1 MDEKLYRK
9 RMTPGGKVVYDEVF
23 QHWQGDPKPGIWY
36 VAQEKHGSSYRWL
49 AERLEDLPKAR
60 KLAELEPYRD
70 KLCEILAD
78 SSTPR
83 SINDTVTQIFEA
95 LGGNDVSEVS

>member
-9 RMTPGGKVVYDEVF
+9 RMTPGGRIVYDEVF
-23 QHWQGDPKPGIWY
+23 QYWNGDPKPGIWY
-36 VAQEKHGSSYRWL
+36 VAKEKHGSSYRWL

-60 KLAELEPYRD
+60 KMAELEPYRD
-70 KLCEILAD
+70 KLCEIL
-78 SSTPR
+78 SNNSTPR

-95 LGGNDVSEVS
+95 LLDEHISD

>member
-9 RMTPGGKVVYDEVF
+9 RMTPGGKIVYDEVF

-36 VAQEKHGSSYRWL
+36 VAQVKHGSSYRWL

-70 KLCEILAD
+70 KLCEILAN
-78 SSTPR
+78 STPR
-83 SINDTVTQIFEA
+83 SVNDIVTQIFEA
-95 LGGNDVSEVS
+95 LSDEHISD